1 MEGRINGLY
10 WLEAD
15 LRRQQVDRILGA
27 LRRAIGD
34 RIQPTADNTCAAA
47 ASSPPGRR
55 RAKPSCA
62 AVCDK
67 VNSTRE
73 ADLRPDGRRVA
84 GRPAR
89 RCLPD
94 AEGLTP
100 LNFCAALHAS
110 EIALHR
116 DWLFDD
122 AREIE
127 FQDFMTLASLTT
139 ELDDRVAAAQ
149 AALDGHS
156 GLRGIHGPFE
166 GLDID
171 N

>member
-1 MEGRINGLY
+1 MKI
-10 WLEAD
+10 
-15 LRRQQVDRILGA
+15 
-27 LRRAIGD
+27 
-34 RIQPTADNTCAAA
+34 
-47 ASSPPGRR
+47 
-55 RAKPSCA
+55 
-62 AVCDK
+62 
-67 VNSTRE
+67 
-73 ADLRPDGRRVA
+73 
-84 GRPAR
+84 
-89 RCLPD
+89 
-94 AEGLTP
+94 
-100 LNFCAALHAS
+100 CAALHAS

-149 AALDGHS
+149 AALDGLG

-171 N
+171 NKDRELGPLITARFLKALEAEDHIRARQMVLHSPCTAWSRNNLLN